1 MNQGTLYQI
10 LYNSFSSSIL
20 TKLYFY
26 SGENLSCVVVFVL
39 VYYFLMAAMV
49 WFVILTYAWHMS
61 FRALGKIQDRI
72 DKKGAYFHLVA
83 WCVPLVLTVT
93 IMALGNI
100 DGNSMTGICFVG
112 YANHAS
118 RAGFVLAPMLLVV
131 LVGGYFLCRGRY
143 CFSLCIFVI
152 SMITFQQRIQTNS
165 SQFLW
170 DNFYNPILQ
179 ANLIQSYSNYL

>member
-1 MNQGTLYQI
+1 
-10 LYNSFSSSIL
+10 
-20 TKLYFY
+20 
-26 SGENLSCVVVFVL
+26 
-39 VYYFLMAAMV
+39 MAAMV

-72 DKKGAYFHLVA
+72 DKKGAYFHLIA

-112 YANHAS
+112 YADHAA

-131 LVGGYFLCRGRY
+131 LVGGYFLCRGKN
-143 CFSLCIFVI
+143 CFFFFFTMYICNFNDCFLAKS
-152 SMITFQQRIQTNS
+152 TNQQ
-165 SQFLW
+165 
-170 DNFYNPILQ
+170 
-179 ANLIQSYSNYL
+179 